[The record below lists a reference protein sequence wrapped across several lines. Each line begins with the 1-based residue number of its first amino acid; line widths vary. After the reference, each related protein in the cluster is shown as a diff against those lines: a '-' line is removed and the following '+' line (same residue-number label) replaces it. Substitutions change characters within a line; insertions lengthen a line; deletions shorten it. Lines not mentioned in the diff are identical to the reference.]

1 MLENL
6 QNMAGKE
13 RAHYHYPGPMERT
26 RKAVT
31 VKASPLGTLK
41 SRAVLLYV
49 AFPAVISSRVAYNL
63 EMQGFSSAPH

>member
-6 QNMAGKE
+6 QNMAGKG
-13 RAHYHYPGPMERT
+13 RAQHHHPGPMERT

-41 SRAVLLYV
+41 SHA
-49 AFPAVISSRVAYNL
+49 A
-63 EMQGFSSAPH
+63 